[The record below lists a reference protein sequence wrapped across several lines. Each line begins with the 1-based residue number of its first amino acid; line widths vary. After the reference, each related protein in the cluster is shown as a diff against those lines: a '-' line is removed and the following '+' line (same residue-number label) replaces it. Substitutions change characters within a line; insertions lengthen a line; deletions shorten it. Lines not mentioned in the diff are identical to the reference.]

1 MTNDKIE
8 KIGKNFIDI
17 DKVFKSK
24 NPSLFKVLPKFIL
37 NFIKRIVHQKEIN
50 AELYKNRDYLGID
63 FVGAVLRYFKVNIE
77 IRGEKNLHKEGRYTI
92 ASNHP
97 LGGLDGLALMS
108 TINKYWND
116 IIVPGNDILMTIPN
130 LRSLFIPI
138 NKHGSNVENIKIIND
153 MFASDVI
160 ILYFPAGLVSR
171 KQKGIIKDLE
181 WKKTFLSKSKY
192 YDRDIIPV
200 HINGRN
206 TNFFYN
212 LANLRSFLRIKSN
225 IEMLFLADEMFKQK
239 NQSIIITFGKPVNIN
254 FFDKRNTDV
263 KWANLLRDYVYE
275 LDKDNEL
282 SFEQWYE
289 NNSQKN

>member
-171 KQKGIIKDLE
+171 KQKGIIKDLD

>member
-63 FVGAVLRYFKVNIE
+63 FVDAALRYFKVNIE

-138 NKHGSNVENIKIIND
+138 NKHGSNAENIKIIND
-153 MFASDVI
+153 TFASDVI

-171 KQKGIIKDLE
+171 KQKGIIKDLD
-181 WKKTFLSKSKY
+181 WKKTFLSKSRRFK
-192 YDRDIIPV
+192 RDIIPV

>member
-1 MTNDKIE
+1 MANKKIE

-50 AELYKNRDYLGID
+50 AALYKNRDYLGID
-63 FVGAVLRYFKVNIE
+63 FVDAVLRYFKVNIE
-77 IRGEKNLHKEGRYTI
+77 IRGEKNLPKEGRYTI

-108 TINKYWND
+108 IINKYWND

-138 NKHGSNVENIKIIND
+138 NKHGSNAENIKIIND
-153 MFASDVI
+153 TFASDAI

-171 KQKGIIKDLE
+171 KHKGIIKDLD
-181 WKKTFLSKSKY
+181 WKKTFLSKSRRFK
-192 YDRDIIPV
+192 RDIIPV

-212 LANLRSFLRIKSN
+212 LANLRSFLRIKLN

-239 NQSIIITFGKPVNIN
+239 YQSIIITFGKPVSIN

-275 LDKDNEL
+275 LDKDNKL

-289 NNSQKN
+289 NNSPKN

>member
-8 KIGKNFIDI
+8 KIGKSFIDI

-63 FVGAVLRYFKVNIE
+63 FIDAALRYFKVNIE

-108 TINKYWND
+108 TVNKYWND
-116 IIVPGNDILMTIPN
+116 IVVPGNDILMTIPN

-138 NKHGSNVENIKIIND
+138 NKHGSNAENIKIIND
-153 MFASDVI
+153 TFASDVI

-171 KQKGIIKDLE
+171 KQKGIIKDLN
-181 WKKTFLSKSKY
+181 WKKTFLSKSRRFK
-192 YDRDIIPV
+192 RDIIPV

-282 SFEQWYE
+282 SFEQWYK